1 MQSEFKLSPIEP
13 VEPKTYKWEG
23 DIRSEKQGTKYAV
36 LFQDKI
42 IAMFSSLYWAERFS
56 DMSCNIKHTI
66 MKVDE

>member
-1 MQSEFKLSPIEP
+1 MQTEFKLSPIEP
-13 VEPKTYKWEG
+13 VEPKTYRWEEG
-23 DIRSEKQGTKYAV
+23 SPEKQGTKYAV

-56 DMSCNIKHTI
+56 DHSCNIEHRI